1 MNEQLF
7 VVTSDDF
14 EFPKHTVFMTEYD
27 EDSDDF
33 QIIDCDGNWRYVQ
46 YLSPKDFCKIGQ
58 YRTTNELNAEYIQWQ
73 AGQFEEVFSGSASEE
88 EYTGGST
95 SYYKVWIDNP
105 TSIHEQEPY
114 QSECND
120 VIEALGMNYAEGNAF
135 KALWRKAAA
144 RQGKKKKGY
153 DNGLYDSE
161 KVRFFGE
168 RLVIQSKTNK

>member
-7 VVTSDDF
+7 VVASDTF
-14 EFPKHTVFMTEYD
+14 VFPKHTVFMAEYN

-33 QIIDCDGNWRYVQ
+33 QIIDCDGNWRFVE
-46 YLSPKDFCKIGQ
+46 YLSPKDFCKVEH
-58 YRTTNELNAEYIQWQ
+58 YPTTRGIIADIIKDQ
-73 AGQFEEVFSGSASEE
+73 AIKFEMAFCTSNPKE

-105 TSIHEQEPY
+105 TSVHEQEPY
-114 QSECND
+114 QAEAND
-120 VIEALGMNYAEGNAF
+120 IIEALGMNYAEGNAF